1 MSNMVLYF
9 HHVYKLEFISND
21 YIHDEKDEFCQL
33 ESFGTDDFSRFSK
46 KKNSGKRYTRWKGH
60 NFLK

>member
-21 YIHDEKDEFCQL
+21 YIHDEKDEFCPL
-33 ESFGTDDFSRFSK
+33 ESLVQRIFQDFP